1 MNPQQCFT
9 GSTSDTLMKSTKE
22 QVMHMSIEEMIP
34 KPVKSEKYRKGII
47 SFLHSAASTTL
58 RKQKKHNEK

>member
-9 GSTSDTLMKSTKE
+9 GSTSDTLVKSTKE
-22 QVMHMSIEEMIP
+22 QVMCMSIEEMIA
-34 KPVKSEKYRKGII
+34 KPVKSEKDRKGII
-47 SFLHSAASTTL
+47 RFLHSAASTTL

>member
-1 MNPQQCFT
+1 MNPQQFFT
-9 GSTSDTLMKSTKE
+9 GSTSDTLTQCTKE
-22 QVMHMSIEEMIP
+22 QVICMSTEEMIAE
-34 KPVKSEKYRKGII
+34 PVKLEKDRKGII